1 VPEKATVEIAKAAPR
16 DHDGILYLQSRC
28 LLVNLSSDDRKE
40 GFLSAEFPLAQIA
53 AMASDLGVVV
63 ARDGGRVVG
72 YMCASR
78 MDFMDRPPILDAM
91 LQCLEGKALEGKVLS
106 EAPTFVYG
114 PVCIDRAWRG
124 RGLLRRMFSALKGV
138 LGGRFEFGVAFVA
151 ADNPRSLRAH
161 VNGLGMADVG
171 RFEHGG
177 CEYHALAF
185 VVR

>member
-1 VPEKATVEIAKAAPR
+1 MEIAKAAPR
-16 DHDGILYLQSRC
+16 DYHGILDLQSRC
-28 LLVNLSSDDRKE
+28 LLANLSPEERGE

-63 ARDGGRVVG
+63 ARDGRRVVG

-78 MDFMDRPPILDAM
+78 MDFMDHPPILDAM
-91 LQCLEGKALEGKVLS
+91 LRCLEGKALEGKVLT

-114 PVCIDRAWRG
+114 PACIDRAWRG
-124 RGLLRRMFSALKGV
+124 KGLLRPMFSALKV
-138 LGGRFEFGVAFVA
+138 ELGGRFEFGVAFVA
-151 ADNPRSLRAH
+151 ADNPRSLGAH

-185 VVR
+185 AVR